1 MHAVGNVEAVSGQF
15 KSRGWTLTAIWSVAG
30 YVMDNRVGNTNKLG
44 ALFGVLQ
51 AIGVFVP
58 HPQPGT
64 WGWSVGCVVDS
75 IVSTIQ

>member
-1 MHAVGNVEAVSGQF
+1 
-15 KSRGWTLTAIWSVAG
+15 
-30 YVMDNRVGNTNKLG
+30 MDNRVGNTNKLG
-44 ALFGVLQ
+44 ALFGILQ

>member
-1 MHAVGNVEAVSGQF
+1 MYAGENGKAVSGQF
-15 KSRGWTLTAIWSVAG
+15 KSRSWTLTASWCGAG

-44 ALFGVLQ
+44 ALFGILQ

-75 IVSTIQ
+75 VVSTIQ